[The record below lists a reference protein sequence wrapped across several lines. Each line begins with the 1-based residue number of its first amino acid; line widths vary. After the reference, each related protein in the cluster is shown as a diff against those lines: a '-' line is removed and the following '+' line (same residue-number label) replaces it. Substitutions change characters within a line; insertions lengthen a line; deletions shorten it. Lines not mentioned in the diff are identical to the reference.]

1 MTSSALGLAAG
12 MALLGGLA
20 LFAGMSASRAEGPVM
35 PPPVGGAHAPDP
47 VIPLMSHRAIYNV
60 TLLQAIGSKS
70 PTSARGRVSYEFTG
84 SLCDGYSQIFRQITE
99 IQPGEGATRLSDMRS
114 ATFEDVEGAS
124 FSFDVKTTV
133 DNNAP
138 DVVDGHANKKKNDVL
153 AIELSKPTS
162 QTIDVGSDVLFPTAH
177 LKRILAAAR
186 AGQRILEV
194 KVFDGSDDGK
204 KIYDTTTILGRPLTT
219 PTGDPG
225 PAHVSSM
232 DGMRRWPVTIS
243 YFEEGK
249 KDQQPVYTLG
259 FELFENGVSRALRF
273 DYGDFVLAGQMTNLE
288 LLPTKAC
295 KR

>member
-1 MTSSALGLAAG
+1 MTARRITHRTAALAAG
-12 MALLGGLA
+12 VALVA
-20 LFAGMSASRAEGPVM
+20 MSVSAGRAEGPVM
-35 PPPVGGAHAPDP
+35 SPVTRNAEP
-47 VIPLMSHRAIYNV
+47 VVPLVSHRAIYKV
-60 TLLQAIGSKS
+60 TLLKALGAKS
-70 PTSARGRVSYEFTG
+70 PSSARGRVSYEFTG
-84 SLCDGYSQIFRQITE
+84 SPCDGYSQIFRQITE

-114 ATFEDVEGAS
+114 ATFEDVEGTS

-133 DNNAP
+133 DSNPP
-138 DVVDGHANKKKNDVL
+138 DVVDGHANKKTNDVL

-177 LKRILAAAR
+177 LKRIIATAK
-186 AGQRILEV
+186 AGQHILGV

-204 KIYDTTTILGRPLTT
+204 KVYDTTTIIGRPITT

-225 PAHVSSM
+225 PAHLASM
-232 DGMRRWPVTIS
+232 DSMRRWPVSIS

-249 KDQQPVYTLG
+249 KDQEPVYTLG

-273 DYGDFVLAGQMTNLE
+273 DYGDFVLAGEITNIE
-288 LLPTKAC
+288 LLPTKTC